1 MLPYILIFIWHGRQC
16 EKGFSDEIIEGGI
29 NNVTGTDDSFN

>member
-16 EKGFSDEIIEGGI
+16 EKVFSNEIIEGGV
-29 NNVTGTDDSFN
+29 NNVTGTDYSLN